1 MKFRK
6 KAYANI
12 LIVLII
18 IFIIICAYMLY
29 NKYSVIKYQQNISQN
44 KISIDE
50 CYNHA
55 KSGDILLLL
64 SAEPIGAIDYTL
76 GEPYSH
82 IGLIVEFNNDGIKEK
97 FVVEN
102 TYSKYPDNLNKLNLL
117 IYNNQKLGDN
127 NKKIYDNNFPHLIM
141 IELKQYLEIKL
152 KEKYTIDFVKKDNP
166 LTETQYNN
174 LLRAIISTD
183 NTPYIHPLDAPF
195 VQKNKI
201 VLTNGLYQQ
210 SRKFLGKQKFKYSW
224 TNPENKYQFCST
236 TIFAILISAGIIAN
250 IDPDNC
256 KNTLCIHTCGGTH
269 TDMTLPSDI
278 LNLREYENAQIFR
291 INL

>member
-1 MKFRK
+1 MKLK
-6 KAYANI
+6 NKECANI

-18 IFIIICAYMLY
+18 ILIIICAYMLY

-82 IGLIVEFNNDGIKEK
+82 VGLIVEFNNDNNIKNK
-97 FVVEN
+97 FIVEN
-102 TYSKYPDNLNKLNLL
+102 TYSKYPDNFNKLNLL
-117 IYNNQKLGDN
+117 YGNNNQRLYGNNQKLE
-127 NKKIYDNNFPHLIM
+127 DNNFPHLIM

-152 KEKYTIDFVKKDNP
+152 KEKYIIDFVKKDNP
-166 LTETQYNN
+166 LTDTQYNN
-174 LLRAIISTD
+174 LLRAIISA
-183 NTPYIHPLDAPF
+183 NNAPYVHPLDAPF

-236 TIFAILISAGIIAN
+236 TIFAILISSGIIAN
-250 IDPDNC
+250 IDPNNC
-256 KNTLCIHTCGGTH
+256 KNTLCIY

-291 INL
+291 VNLEYI